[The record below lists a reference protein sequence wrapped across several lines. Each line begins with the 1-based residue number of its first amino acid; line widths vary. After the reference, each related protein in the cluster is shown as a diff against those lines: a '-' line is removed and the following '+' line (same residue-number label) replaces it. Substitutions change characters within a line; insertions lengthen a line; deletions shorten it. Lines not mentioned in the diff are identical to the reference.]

1 MKIGVVSLGCVKNR
15 VDTEQMLSLL
25 TQAGYEFTPR
35 PEEAEV
41 LIVNTCGFI
50 DPAKE
55 ESIRTI
61 LEMAQYKQTGK
72 CQKLIVTGCLAQ
84 RYGDAL
90 LGDMPEIDTL
100 LGVSQYEQ
108 IVDAVER
115 ALQGERVDLRQ
126 RKTEMLE
133 CGRVL
138 TTPAY
143 SAYVRIGEGC
153 DNRCAYCAIP
163 LIRGGYR
170 SREEEAILREMQELS
185 AGGAREQILISQDT
199 TRYGRDNGKSLRA
212 LIARA
217 AQIPGIDWLRVLYM
231 YPDETDLALLEEMAR
246 HDNVCRYLDL
256 PLQHASNKM
265 LAAMNRRGTTK
276 EARALLMRARDMGF
290 TLRTTFIVG
299 FPGETEADF
308 EELMDFT
315 REMRFERM
323 GAFKYSVEEGT
334 PGASMPGQVS
344 EEIKDERLDRLMQLQ
359 AQISREGNEAR
370 VGTQCRVL
378 VTGFDKGFYT
388 GRSAMEAP
396 DSDGEIYF
404 TAERELTA
412 GEFVNVEIVRADT
425 YDLYGIMKGDTEK

>member
-25 TQAGYEFTPR
+25 IGAGHTFTPD
-35 PEEAEV
+35 PAEAEII
-41 LIVNTCGFI
+41 IVNTCGFI

-55 ESIRTI
+55 ESIQTI
-61 LEMAQYKQTGK
+61 LEMAGYKQNGK

-90 LGDMPEIDTL
+90 LSDMPEIDAL
-100 LGVSQYEQ
+100 LGVSQYDT
-108 IVDAVER
+108 IVDT
-115 ALQGERVDLRQ
+115 VDQVLAGQ
-126 RKTEMLE
+126 RPDHRKRSWDMLE

-138 TTPAY
+138 TTPSY

-170 SREEEAILREMQELS
+170 SRDEQAILKEIDGLVENGTREL
-185 AGGAREQILISQDT
+185 ILISQDT
-199 TRYGRDNGKSLRA
+199 TRYGRDNGRSLTE
-212 LIARA
+212 LVKTV
-217 AQIPGIDWLRVLYM
+217 AQKPGVDWLRVLYM
-231 YPDETDLALLEEMAR
+231 YPDETPMALLEEMAR
-246 HDNVCRYLDL
+246 HENVCKYLDL
-256 PLQHASNKM
+256 PLQHASNRILK
-265 LAAMNRRGTTK
+265 AMNRRGTIE
-276 EARALLMRARDMGF
+276 EAEALLTRAREMGF

-315 REMRFERM
+315 RRMRFDRM
-323 GAFKYSVEEGT
+323 GAFAYSVEEDT
-334 PGASMPGQVS
+334 PGASMPDQVP
-344 EEIKDERLDRLMQLQ
+344 EEIKQQRLDRLMALQ
-359 AQISREGNEAR
+359 ADISRELNEQR
-370 VGTQCRVL
+370 VDTVCRVL
-378 VTGFDKGFYT
+378 VTGFEEGFYT

-404 TAERELTA
+404 TAERELTP
-412 GEFVNVEIVRADT
+412 GDFVTVRIVRADT
-425 YDLYGIMKGDTEK
+425 YDLYGIMEG